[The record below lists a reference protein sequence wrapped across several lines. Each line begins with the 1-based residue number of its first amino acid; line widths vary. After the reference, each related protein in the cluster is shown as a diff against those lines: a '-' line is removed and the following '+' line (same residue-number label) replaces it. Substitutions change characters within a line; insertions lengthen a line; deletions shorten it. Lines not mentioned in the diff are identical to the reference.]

1 MNQVEAIYENGTLRL
16 LSPLSLEE
24 GQRVRVFVTPVFSQ
38 KADPWEK
45 VKERLEETGKKV
57 GMIGDRTP
65 VAADEPAASV

>member
-38 KADPWEK
+38 KADPWER
-45 VKERLEETGKKV
+45 VKGRLVETGKK
-57 GMIGDRTP
+57 IGVIPED
-65 VAADEPAASV
+65 AEQPAASA